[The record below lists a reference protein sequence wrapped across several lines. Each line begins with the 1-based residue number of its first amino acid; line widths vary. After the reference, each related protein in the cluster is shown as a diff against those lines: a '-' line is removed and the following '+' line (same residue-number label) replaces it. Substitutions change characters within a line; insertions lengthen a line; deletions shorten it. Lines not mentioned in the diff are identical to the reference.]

1 MIREEKRMKKRKE
14 KKEKRKEK
22 GDEIRE
28 SPTYVRSDLEEMKVP
43 QLKKIAQEIQ
53 LPRYTCG
60 VKEELIDALMEFY
73 EGRDAENLHPKNKQ
87 IYKQDYGARK
97 REPVIFREYLN
108 MLKRKPEDFYDFK
121 QNQVLPEQL
130 QTIEKY
136 RQYIK
141 NNFSVEW
148 KALQIVEEYARAVST
163 GEEKTKPPP
172 PSPPPP
178 SPKSPSPKSPPP
190 KKQKKTDAEKKADK
204 KKYDKARNDAKKA
217 RINAI
222 HARLKKE
229 EAENK
234 QMGDEDKDATN
245 KKKSKER
252 KKEREAMGNEDTDAP
267 TRFLSKKEQDALETS
282 VDNKYKKLN
291 VKLGFGTFG
300 KYNKLTV
307 KEAREKDKE
316 LDPEKR
322 ISVWLEKAM
331 IRKLKKL
338 NDGKIPRNWT
348 TAHQMWW
355 GWHKIDWNDYW
366 IPGPEEPVESESSS
380 DDEDLTAREQERRK
394 RWAKVK
400 RKRGSGIPKNEVRL
414 DKLLGYD

>member
-1 MIREEKRMKKRKE
+1 MKREEKRMKKRKE
-14 KKEKRKEK
+14 KRENRKEK

-43 QLKKIAQEIQ
+43 QLKKIAQEIN

-60 VKEELIDALMEFY
+60 VKGELIDALMEFY
-73 EGRDAENLHPKNKQ
+73 DGRDAENLHPKNKQ

-97 REPVIFREYLN
+97 KEPVIFREYLN
-108 MLKRKPEDFYDFK
+108 MLKRKPDDFYDFK

-172 PSPPPP
+172 PPPP
-178 SPKSPSPKSPPP
+178 SPTPSPPPPSPKSPPP

-234 QMGDEDKDATN
+234 QMGDEDKDAPKKATPKATPKEKKTTVRKPKKIKYTD
-245 KKKSKER
+245 KKKII
-252 KKEREAMGNEDTDAP
+252 
-267 TRFLSKKEQDALETS
+267 LSDKWDG
-282 VDNKYKKLN
+282 
-291 VKLGFGTFG
+291 LG
-300 KYNKLTV
+300 
-307 KEAREKDKE
+307 
-316 LDPEKR
+316 
-322 ISVWLEKAM
+322 
-331 IRKLKKL
+331 
-338 NDGKIPRNWT
+338 
-348 TAHQMWW
+348 
-355 GWHKIDWNDYW
+355 
-366 IPGPEEPVESESSS
+366 SSAAS
-380 DDEDLTAREQERRK
+380 IYQKQFEDLTYGEIQQWLQENDGGKDYRG
-394 RWAKVK
+394 AYNSQTPGYAAVK
-400 RKRGSGIPKNEVRL
+400 RLRNITDELKAKFDSDTWAMMDPENIYKYNYEMAKKLPVKRPRLDYPSKKRDGLIYSAYQKKGSGMPL